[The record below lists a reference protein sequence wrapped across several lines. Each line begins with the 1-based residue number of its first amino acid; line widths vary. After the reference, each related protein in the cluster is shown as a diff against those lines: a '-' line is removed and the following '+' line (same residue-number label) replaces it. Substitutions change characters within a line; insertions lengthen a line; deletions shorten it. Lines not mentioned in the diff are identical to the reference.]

1 MAGGQV
7 VKRVTESSCQLPV
20 AVPATSVGSHV
31 SARRT
36 PTPTAAAADSAEHRR
51 LIGTL
56 SSPFIRQDIFY
67 AGSVTSL
74 REYKTSNDMA
84 AYVQVTPPCFTA
96 LGSSYSLVVHSCPTL
111 AKSEAIEYLQSWPH
125 RN

>member
-7 VKRVTESSCQLPV
+7 VKRATESSCQLPV
-20 AVPATSVGSHV
+20 AMPATSVGSHV

-36 PTPTAAAADSAEHRR
+36 PTPTAAADSAEHKR

-74 REYKTSNDMA
+74 REYKTSHDMA
-84 AYVQVTPPCFTA
+84 AYVQVTP
-96 LGSSYSLVVHSCPTL
+96 SLLYCSTFAPTTV
-111 AKSEAIEYLQSWPH
+111 
-125 RN
+125 